1 MPSLPKSIALHIGA
15 HKTAST
21 HLQKVLKHNRKLLID
36 EGFAAYGPWYLRLKG
51 RSLHSMFG
59 LKGSG
64 SAIPRRNA
72 QDQLAFLAKGASRLV
87 FSEENFVGVLRGPEG
102 RVSFPLYS
110 TASEKIEEFV
120 EAVAPVKVELFLA
133 VRNPAAFMASAYS
146 QTLFGGAYI
155 GPRTFRARND
165 WRQVDWADYVIRLR
179 AIPGVGEIYVWRQED
194 YDATLRL
201 IMRKMLRWKMGGKIE
216 KIKDGR
222 VHQGL
227 SAAAVRQTLAWAQEG
242 RTEKLAGTARDL
254 FPINETNKPFKLY
267 AASTLAESEAVYDAQ
282 MAQIEAM
289 EGVTLLQR
297 PNHPKQG

>member
-1 MPSLPKSIALHIGA
+1 MPPLPKSIALHIGA

-21 HLQKVLKHNRKLLID
+21 HLQKVLKHNQKLLVE
-36 EGFAAYGPWYLRLKG
+36 EGIAAYGPWYLRMKG

-59 LKGSG
+59 LQGSG
-64 SAIPRRNA
+64 KATPRRSP
-72 QDQLAFLAKGASRLV
+72 QDQLAFLAKGAKRLV
-87 FSEENFVGVLRGPEG
+87 LSEENFAGVLRGPEG

-110 TASEKIEEFV
+110 TATGKITEFV
-120 EAVAPVKVELFLA
+120 ETVAPVKVELFLA

-146 QTLFGGAYI
+146 QTLMGGTHI

-165 WRQVDWADYVIRLR
+165 WRSVDWTDYIARLR
-179 AIPGVGEIYVWRQED
+179 AISGVADIYVWRQED

-201 IMRKMLRWKMGGKIE
+201 IMRRMLRWSAGGKIE
-216 KIKDGR
+216 KIKEGR

-242 RTEKLAGTARDL
+242 RTEKLAGTARGL
-254 FPINETNKPFKLY
+254 FPIDDTNKAFKLY
-267 AASTLAESEAVYDAQ
+267 AASTLAASEAVYDAQ

-289 EGVTLLQR
+289 DGVTVLHP
-297 PNHPKQG
+297 PNHAKQG